1 VTNVSPELDTRFRS
15 AAAEEGLLDVA
26 YDVVES
32 PVGELFVG
40 VSDRGLCVISYEAD
54 PDLQVQR
61 LARGFGSRVLRSP
74 RPIDPTRRQLDE
86 YFAGKRRRFD
96 LDVDLRLARDFGR
109 TVLEELERVPFG
121 EVTTYGALAAKA
133 GKPRAARAV
142 GTIMNRNPIPIVLP
156 CHRVVGANG
165 SLVGYAGGLERK
177 QTLLRLE
184 GALLA

>member
-1 VTNVSPELDTRFRS
+1 VTNVSSELDTRFRA

-54 PDLQVQR
+54 PDSQVER

-74 RPIDPTRRQLDE
+74 RPIDPARRQLDE

-133 GKPRAARAV
+133 GKPTAALAV

>member
-1 VTNVSPELDTRFRS
+1 MTNVSPELDTRFRT

-54 PDLQVQR
+54 PDLQVER

-74 RPIDPTRRQLDE
+74 RPIDPARRQLDE
-86 YFAGKRRRFD
+86 YFAGERRRFD

-109 TVLEELERVPFG
+109 TVLEELGRVPFG